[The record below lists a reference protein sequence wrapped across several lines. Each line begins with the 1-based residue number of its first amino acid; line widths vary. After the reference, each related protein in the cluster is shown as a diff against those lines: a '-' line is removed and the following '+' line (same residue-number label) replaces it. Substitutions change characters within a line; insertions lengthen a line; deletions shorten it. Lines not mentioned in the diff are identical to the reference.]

1 MQVRDTLPQPS
12 VCNDMAAA
20 SFPRVTGYQVANGK
34 RSGAVNSV
42 TRPRRSAPPSTKS
55 ILVAQ
60 GKTVIER
67 ASCVFDR
74 IADEILTF
82 NLPRFNMKKPGM
94 VAVAG
99 AAAVGL
105 SATVL
110 AVMTQGVRSQAEA
123 ATINYSIAG
132 ISALPS
138 SRERVVISASANLR
152 EALTNAAVAPG
163 DIDRVIAETANAGA
177 GDKLPIGTSVDLI
190 FSGRTADGAY
200 RSLHAAELRPRLDL
214 ELTLRRTDGQLRP
227 HVRKLAVDSTPL
239 RLYGAVSKDVR
250 KDMVALGIPAGNVDQ
265 YLRLMDDHVDVDT
278 IKRGDRYDVVVEQWK
293 SETGEVVIGNLLYA
307 GLYQKNGVDL
317 RLSQWTKNN
326 KLRWYDA
333 REASQS
339 SDNLQRPVPGTVS
352 SNYGMRIHPILG
364 YGRMHR
370 GMDFKAGYGTP
381 ILAVQTGYIEYA
393 GWRGGYGKH
402 VELKHGGGLSTTYS
416 HMSKIVVSNN
426 QLVQQGQVIGYVG
439 STGLSTGPHL
449 HYELLKNGVA
459 IDPGTVQ
466 FTTGPKLRGS
476 DLEGYEKRLRALLA
490 IPVGKAPDPRLLR
503 A

>member
-1 MQVRDTLPQPS
+1 MQASKTLSQS
-12 VCNDMAAA
+12 TVSSDMAAA
-20 SFPRVTGYQVANGK
+20 NFPRVTGYQVANGK
-34 RSGAVNSV
+34 RSGSANAVS
-42 TRPRRSAPPSTKS
+42 RPRRPAPPSTKS
-55 ILVAQ
+55 ILIDQ
-60 GKTVIER
+60 GKIAFEKVGN
-67 ASCVFDR
+67 AFDR
-74 IADEILTF
+74 FADFILSVD
-82 NLPRFNMKKPGM
+82 LPRANIKRPGIA
-94 VAVAG
+94 AVAG
-99 AAAVGL
+99 AAAIGL

-110 AVMTQGVRSQAEA
+110 AIMTQGVRTKAEA
-123 ATINYSIAG
+123 ATLNYSIAG

-138 SRERVVISASANLR
+138 SRERIVISASSDLR
-152 EALTNAAVAPG
+152 QALTNAAVAPG
-163 DIDRVIAETANAGA
+163 DIDRVIAETVNVGA

-190 FSGRTADGAY
+190 FSGRSADNAY
-200 RSLHAAELRPRLDL
+200 RALYAAELRPRLDL
-214 ELTLRRTDGQLRP
+214 ELTLRREDGQLRP

-239 RLYGAVSKDVR
+239 RLYGAVSGDIR
-250 KDMVALGIPAGNVDQ
+250 KDMVALGIPAASVDQ
-265 YLRLMDDHVDVDT
+265 YLKLMDDHVDVDT
-278 IKRGDRYDVVVEQWK
+278 IVDGDRYDVVVEHWK
-293 SETGEVVIGNLLYA
+293 SEKGEVVIGNLLYA

-352 SNYGMRIHPILG
+352 SNYGMRFHPILG

-381 ILAVQTGYIEYA
+381 ILAVQTGYVAYN
-393 GWRGGYGKH
+393 GRKGGYGNQ
-402 VELKHGGGLSTTYS
+402 VELKHGDGLSTTYS

-449 HYELLKNGVA
+449 HYELHKNGVA
-459 IDPGTVQ
+459 IDPSTVQ

-476 DLEGYEKRLRALLA
+476 DLAGYEKRLRALLA
-490 IPVGKAPDPRLLR
+490 IPVGRAPDPRMLR
-503 A
+503 V